1 MLHSRKIASLKQKYF
16 SCYQEIKFI
25 IDLIIIFDLSQFE
38 MTTLTI
44 QVKDND
50 TDFLLEVLKRIDA
63 KVIQSSKKQEL
74 LNGIKQGIKEAKDI
88 KSGKISSLTLNDI

>member
-1 MLHSRKIASLKQKYF
+1 
-16 SCYQEIKFI
+16 
-25 IDLIIIFDLSQFE
+25 

-50 TDFLLEVLKRIDA
+50 TQFLLEVLKRIDA

-74 LNGIKQGIKEAKDI
+74 LDGIKQGIKEARDI
-88 KSGKISSLTLNDI
+88 KDGKIAPLTLSDI

>member
-1 MLHSRKIASLKQKYF
+1 
-16 SCYQEIKFI
+16 
-25 IDLIIIFDLSQFE
+25 

-50 TDFLLEVLKRIDA
+50 TQFLLEVLKRIDA
-63 KVIQSSKKQEL
+63 KVIQSSKKQDL

-88 KSGKISSLTLNDI
+88 KAGKIAPLSLNDI

>member
-1 MLHSRKIASLKQKYF
+1 
-16 SCYQEIKFI
+16 
-25 IDLIIIFDLSQFE
+25 

-50 TDFLLEVLKRIDA
+50 TEFLLEVIKRING
-63 KVIQSSKKQEL
+63 KVIQSSKKENL

-88 KSGKISSLTLNDI
+88 KEGKIAPLSLNDI

>member
-1 MLHSRKIASLKQKYF
+1 
-16 SCYQEIKFI
+16 
-25 IDLIIIFDLSQFE
+25 

-50 TDFLLEVLKRIDA
+50 TEFLLEVIKRING
-63 KVIQSSKKQEL
+63 KVIQSSKKENL

-88 KSGKISSLTLNDI
+88 KEGKIAPLSLSDI

>member
-1 MLHSRKIASLKQKYF
+1 
-16 SCYQEIKFI
+16 
-25 IDLIIIFDLSQFE
+25 

-50 TDFLLEVLKRIDA
+50 TQFLLEVLKRIDA

-74 LNGIKQGIKEAKDI
+74 LDGIKQGIKEAKEI
-88 KSGKISSLTLNDI
+88 KSGKIAPLSLSDI

>member
-1 MLHSRKIASLKQKYF
+1 
-16 SCYQEIKFI
+16 
-25 IDLIIIFDLSQFE
+25 

-63 KVIQSSKKQEL
+63 KIIQSSKKQNL
-74 LNGIKQGIKEAKDI
+74 LDGIKQGIKEAKDI
-88 KSGKISSLTLNDI
+88 KNGKISPLSLSDI

>member
-1 MLHSRKIASLKQKYF
+1 
-16 SCYQEIKFI
+16 
-25 IDLIIIFDLSQFE
+25 

-50 TDFLLEVLKRIDA
+50 TQFLLEVLKRIDA

-74 LNGIKQGIKEAKDI
+74 LDGIKQGIKEAKDI
-88 KSGKISSLTLNDI
+88 KDGYILALSDI

>member
-1 MLHSRKIASLKQKYF
+1 
-16 SCYQEIKFI
+16 
-25 IDLIIIFDLSQFE
+25 

-63 KVIQSSKKQEL
+63 KIIQSSKKQNL
-74 LNGIKQGIKEAKDI
+74 LDGIKQGIKEAKEI
-88 KSGKISSLTLNDI
+88 RSGKILALSLDDI

>member
-1 MLHSRKIASLKQKYF
+1 
-16 SCYQEIKFI
+16 
-25 IDLIIIFDLSQFE
+25 

-50 TDFLLEVLKRIDA
+50 TQFLLEVLKRIDA

-74 LNGIKQGIKEAKDI
+74 LDGIKQGIKEARDI
-88 KSGKISSLTLNDI
+88 KDGKIARLTLSDI

>member
-1 MLHSRKIASLKQKYF
+1 M
-16 SCYQEIKFI
+16 IKV
-25 IDLIIIFDLSQFE
+25 DLI

-50 TDFLLEVLKRIDA
+50 TQFLLEVLKRIDA

-74 LNGIKQGIKEAKDI
+74 LEGIKQGIKEAKDI
-88 KSGKISSLTLNDI
+88 KVGKTAPLSLNDI